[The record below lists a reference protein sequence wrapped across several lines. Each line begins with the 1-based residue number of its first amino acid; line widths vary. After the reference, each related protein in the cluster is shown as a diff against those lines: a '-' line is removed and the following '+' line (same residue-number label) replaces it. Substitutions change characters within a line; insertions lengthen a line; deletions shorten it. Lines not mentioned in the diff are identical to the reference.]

1 MAIPKNSDSGIY
13 IESLFEFLDQQP
25 DTRKERRFE
34 ELVENLKKKKKAKQ
48 NRLRKI
54 KSVFSKSSFSHLPW
68 LASEIYGEPILSAH
82 EERMLVKK
90 YNATNDINIRNIII
104 CCYLKFVIRI
114 VRYYSHPDRYS
125 ERLLDFDDLFQ
136 EGVLGLII
144 AIERFSV
151 GAGNR
156 FGTYARWWVMQR
168 VVAAL
173 ENNRTVKIPSNR
185 FTLFNSITQV
195 SDELRQSYG
204 TEPGPESVAKELDI
218 SVEMVQDTLMLVR
231 DIWSLDAPLDTFLD
245 TLLDASSHEYDNH
258 SLLDRLSDQMQKA
271 PDEEIVEDSVRKQV
285 KNVLESLDVREAEI
299 LRLYFGF
306 DDKEPLTLEEIGV
319 RFKLTRERVRQIKEK
334 ALGRLRHPSRRSQLK
349 PLLEVA

>member
-13 IESLFEFLDQQP
+13 IESLFDFLDQQP

-54 KSVFSKSSFSHLPW
+54 KSAFSKSSFSHLPW
-68 LASEIYGEPILSAH
+68 LASEIYGEPILSAP

-90 YNATNDINIRNIII
+90 YNATKDINIRNIII

-125 ERLLDFDDLFQ
+125 EHLLDFDDLFQ
-136 EGVLGLII
+136 EGVVGLII
-144 AIERFSV
+144 AIERFNV
-151 GAGNR
+151 GTGNR

-195 SDELRQSYG
+195 SDELSQSYG

-218 SVEMVQDTLMLVR
+218 SVEMVQDTLMRVR
-231 DIWSLDAPLDTFLD
+231 DVQSLDESLN
-245 TLLDASSHEYDNH
+245 DASLDVSFHEYDNHNH

-271 PDEEIVEDSVRKQV
+271 PDEEIVKDSVRKQI
-285 KNVLESLDVREAEI
+285 KNMLESLDAREAEI

-306 DDKEPLTLEEIGV
+306 EDGERLTLEEIGV
-319 RFKLTRERVRQIKEK
+319 RFKLTRERIRQIKEK
-334 ALGRLRHPSRRSQLK
+334 ALRRLRHPRRRSQLE
-349 PLLEVA
+349 PLLT